1 MDTTTRRSLQEVGQL
16 KESLIEQRDELN
28 KRMSLVNAKEEELMN
43 GESSKEDNTKNNKV
57 ETKESLAKK
66 TLMKAIQHILQ
77 LIQSFKM
84 MHFRNKKGTRAQ
96 PV

>member
-66 TLMKAIQHILQ
+66 KH
-77 LIQSFKM
+77 
-84 MHFRNKKGTRAQ
+84 
-96 PV
+96 

>member
-16 KESLIEQRDELN
+16 KQSLIDQRDELN

-57 ETKESLAKK
+57 ET
-66 TLMKAIQHILQ
+66 
-77 LIQSFKM
+77 
-84 MHFRNKKGTRAQ
+84 
-96 PV
+96 